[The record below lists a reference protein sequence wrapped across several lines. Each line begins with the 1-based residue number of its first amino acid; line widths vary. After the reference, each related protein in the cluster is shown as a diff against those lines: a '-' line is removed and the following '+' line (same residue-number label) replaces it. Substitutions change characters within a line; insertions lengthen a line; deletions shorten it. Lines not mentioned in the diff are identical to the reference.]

1 MSEAQRVVL
10 VTGSR
15 GFIGGHLMH
24 AHAPG
29 VRLVA
34 DRHGAERIDLAE
46 FERVT
51 ELVSAVRP
59 ASIVHLAGLSD
70 PRADLPLSA
79 FVESNVSVSANI
91 VEAAAQHGV
100 ERVVLAGSRHADAP
114 NRSRYAF
121 SKSLLLPLARYARE
135 HLGLHATVARLG
147 NNAGTGQSNHFLFGT
162 LAQQFREVYLGQRT
176 AVQVGSLDSAHDFV
190 DVRDATTALLCMA
203 ANSFDSIEV
212 PILTGRSTSV
222 GDVIDLFKKYSQLD
236 PPIES
241 LRELT
246 RAPEMPK
253 GPTPTSTELAAAGWS
268 PRYDVDHTVRWI
280 VEQDVLAS
288 GSPAASTP
296 A

>member
-1 MSEAQRVVL
+1 MGEAQRVVL

-15 GFIGGHLMH
+15 GFIGEHLIRADH
-24 AHAPG
+24 PG
-29 VRLVA
+29 VRLVP
-34 DRHGAERIDLAE
+34 DRPGAERIDLADHDQ
-46 FERVT
+46 VAA
-51 ELVSAVRP
+51 LVSAVRP

-79 FVESNVSVSANI
+79 FVESNVSVSANVI
-91 VEAAAQHGV
+91 EAAARSGV

-135 HLGLHATVARLG
+135 HLGIHATVARLG

-176 AVQVGSLDSAHDFV
+176 TVQVGNLDSAHDFV
-190 DVRDATTALLCMA
+190 DVRDAATALLCMA
-203 ANSFDSIEV
+203 AHSFDSIEV
-212 PILTGRSTSV
+212 PILTGHSTSV
-222 GDVIDLFKKYSQLD
+222 SDVIEMFKKYSQLD

-241 LRELT
+241 LSTLT
-246 RAPEMPK
+246 RAPEVPN
-253 GPTPTSTELAAAGWS
+253 GPAPTSTELTAAGWS
-268 PRYDVDHTVRWI
+268 PRYDVDDTVHWI
-280 VEQDVLAS
+280 VEHDVIATA
-288 GSPAASTP
+288 SPAGTP